1 MQNSELK
8 VLIIGSDPRSRGLVV
23 GAMEQVEGLR
33 VVSTAT
39 SGSVAMARLNR
50 ADVDMV
56 ILDMESADNETL
68 DTLSRIHGEFPGTGI
83 VVMGDP
89 DSSGA
94 DRTVKALE
102 AGAVDFIAKPTEDPK
117 SLQDFTRQCKVLA
130 GMLRNRMS
138 FQRSRSASVVAE
150 KDVSVKSRVSST
162 HKGPLKRVPEPR
174 RSSPGLIKKKAH
186 LPPPRIDAVAIG
198 ISTGGPNALLTFI
211 PLLKGDLGIP
221 ILLVQHMPKHFT
233 GPLAESLNKRSSL
246 SVKEAENDEIVVP
259 NTVYVAPGGRH
270 MVIEREFEGISPGGE
285 SRIALNTKPPVNS
298 CRPSADLLFSSVA
311 RAYGRHVLAVVMTG
325 MGGDGMRGATDVR
338 KGGGYCIS
346 QTEDSCVVYG
356 MPKAVNE
363 AGISNEAVPLD
374 QMARRVMEI
383 VRGEIGE
390 SP

>member
-102 AGAVDFIAKPTEDPK
+102 AGALDFIAKPTEDPK
-117 SLQDFTRQCKVLA
+117 SLQDFTRHCKVLA

-138 FQRSRSASVVAE
+138 FQRSPSASVVAE
-150 KDVSVKSRVSST
+150 KDVSVKSGVRT
-162 HKGPLKRVPEPR
+162 HKGPLKRVAEPR
-174 RSSPGLIKKKAH
+174 RSSPHLI
-186 LPPPRIDAVAIG
+186 PPRIDAVAIG
-198 ISTGGPNALLTFI
+198 ISTGGPNALLAFI

-221 ILLVQHMPKHFT
+221 IFLVQHMPEHFT

-270 MVIEREFEGISPGGE
+270 MVIERDFEGISPGGE

-298 CRPSADLLFSSVA
+298 CRPSADFLFSSVA

-356 MPKAVNE
+356 MPKAVND
-363 AGISNEAVPLD
+363 AGISNERVPLD
-374 QMARRVMEI
+374 QMARRVMGI
-383 VRGEIGE
+383 VRGERGE

>member
-8 VLIIGSDPRSRGLVV
+8 VLIIGSEPHSRGLVV

-39 SGSVAMARLNR
+39 SGSVAMARLHR
-50 ADVDMV
+50 TGVDMV
-56 ILDMESADNETL
+56 ILDMESAGNETL

-83 VVMGDP
+83 VVIGDP

-138 FQRSRSASVVAE
+138 FQRSRSSSVVVE

-162 HKGPLKRVPEPR
+162 HKSPLKRVPEPR
-174 RSSPGLIKKKAH
+174 RSSPH
-186 LPPPRIDAVAIG
+186 LTPPRIDAVAIG

-221 ILLVQHMPKHFT
+221 IFLVQHMPKHFT

-285 SRIALNTKPPVNS
+285 SRIALSTKPPVNS
-298 CRPSADLLFSSVA
+298 CRPSADVLFSSVA
-311 RAYGRHVLAVVMTG
+311 RAYGRHVLVVVMTG

-338 KGGGYCIS
+338 KGGGCCIS
-346 QTEDSCVVYG
+346 QSEDSCVVYG
-356 MPKAVNE
+356 MPKAVND

-383 VRGEIGE
+383 VRGERGE